1 MNILKTKKFGSETEL
16 VEFVASQAIKKEDIV
31 TITQYGGYYT
41 IFYYG

>member
-1 MNILKTKKFGSETEL
+1 MNALKTMKFGSENEL
-16 VEFVASQAIKKEDIV
+16 IEFVAAQAIKKEDIF